1 MAIKAIIFDCF
12 GVLITSGRNLLYQ
25 SYPHLIT
32 DINDLEHQSDYGM
45 ISHQQFDVAMA
56 ELIGVT
62 PEEVRSR
69 YYNVNAQN
77 KATIDWARELKTS
90 NQYKIGML
98 SNIGH
103 GWLDKSLIAGNEDL
117 FDEII
122 ISGDVGMVKP
132 EVAIFELTANRL
144 GVESSDCVMIDDMAV
159 NIDGA
164 ISAGMQGI
172 IFNTVQQA
180 KVELAALVRINNA

>member
-1 MAIKAIIFDCF
+1 MAIKAIVFDCF

-32 DINDLEHQSDYGM
+32 DINNLEHQSDYGM
-45 ISHQQFDVAMA
+45 ISHQQFDIAMA
-56 ELIGVT
+56 ELIGIA
-62 PEEVRSR
+62 PEEVRSK
-69 YYNVNAQN
+69 YYDVNAQN
-77 KATIDWARELKTS
+77 KAVIDWARELKTS

-98 SNIGH
+98 SNVGH
-103 GWLDKSLIAGNEDL
+103 GWLNRSLIAGNENL
-117 FDEII
+117 FDEIV

-144 GVESSDCVMIDDMAV
+144 GLEPSECVMIDDMAV

-164 ISAGMQGI
+164 ISAGMGGI

-180 KVELAALVRINNA
+180 KVELAKLIRINNA